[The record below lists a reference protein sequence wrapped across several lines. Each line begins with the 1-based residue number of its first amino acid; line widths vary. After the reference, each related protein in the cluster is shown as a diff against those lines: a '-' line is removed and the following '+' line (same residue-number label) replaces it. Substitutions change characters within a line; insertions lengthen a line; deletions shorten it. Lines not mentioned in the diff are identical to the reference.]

1 MQLTCL
7 IIDDEEM
14 AIKVIENHLRDFPD
28 IKVAGTFQN
37 PMAALSLIETETID
51 LIFLDINMPKVSG
64 LDFLRNIKLK
74 PHVII
79 TTAYREFAVESFE
92 LNVVDYLVKPI
103 PFARFLKAIDKVNN
117 LIQLEKGITAE
128 SQTKEQPHI
137 FLKSNKKLVK
147 VYLNEI
153 LFIESLKDYIKI
165 VTTAGDFMILKSITA
180 IQDELSSDQFLR
192 VHRSFIVSIEKIK
205 ALEGNTIE
213 TANRKIPIGRNYLKD
228 VRKAILNIEDD
239 EDL

>member
-1 MQLTCL
+1 
-7 IIDDEEM
+7 
-14 AIKVIENHLRDFPD
+14 
-28 IKVAGTFQN
+28 
-37 PMAALSLIETETID
+37 
-51 LIFLDINMPKVSG
+51 
-64 LDFLRNIKLK
+64 
-74 PHVII
+74 
-79 TTAYREFAVESFE
+79 
-92 LNVVDYLVKPI
+92 LVKPI

-117 LIQLEKGITAE
+117 LIQLEKGIPE
-128 SQTKEQPHI
+128 PLTKEQPHI

-147 VYLNEI
+147 VYLTEI

-165 VTTAGDFMILKSITA
+165 ATTVGDFMILKSITA
-180 IQDELSSDQFLR
+180 IQDELPSDQFLR

-239 EDL
+239 EEL

>member
-1 MQLTCL
+1 MQLNCL

-14 AIKVIENHLRDFPD
+14 AIKVIENHLLEFPD
-28 IKVAGTFQN
+28 IKVIGTFQN
-37 PMAALSLIETETID
+37 PMAALPIIENEAID

-64 LDFLRNIKLK
+64 LDFLRNITLK

-92 LNVVDYLVKPI
+92 LNVADYLVKPI
-103 PFARFLKAIDKVNN
+103 PFARFLKAINKVNN
-117 LIQLEKGITAE
+117 LIELGKGIPTE
-128 SQTKEQPHI
+128 LLGKEQAHI

-165 VTTAGDFMILKSITA
+165 ATTAGDFMILKSITA
-180 IQDELSSDQFLR
+180 IQDELPSEQFLR
-192 VHRSFIVSIEKIK
+192 VHRSFIVSIDKIK
-205 ALEGNTIE
+205 ALEGNVIE

-228 VRKAILNIEDD
+228 VRKAILNLEGD

>member
-1 MQLTCL
+1 MQLNCL

-14 AIKVIENHLRDFPD
+14 AIKVIENHLQEFPD
-28 IKVAGTFQN
+28 IKVIGTFQN
-37 PMAALSLIETETID
+37 PMAALPVIENETID
-51 LIFLDINMPKVSG
+51 LVFLDINMPKVSG

-103 PFARFLKAIDKVNN
+103 PFARFLKAIDKVNS
-117 LIQLEKGITAE
+117 LIQLEKGIPSE
-128 SQTKEQPHI
+128 PQTREQPHI

-165 VTTAGDFMILKSITA
+165 ATTVGDFMILKSITA
-180 IQDELSSDQFLR
+180 IQEELPPEQFMR
-192 VHRSFIVSIEKIK
+192 IHRSFIISIEKIK
-205 ALEGNTIE
+205 ALEGNTVE

-228 VRKAILNIEDD
+228 VRKVILNLEDD
-239 EDL
+239 DEL

>member
-1 MQLTCL
+1 
-7 IIDDEEM
+7 
-14 AIKVIENHLRDFPD
+14 
-28 IKVAGTFQN
+28 
-37 PMAALSLIETETID
+37 LIETETID

-92 LNVVDYLVKPI
+92 LNVADYLVKPI
-103 PFARFLKAIDKVNN
+103 PFARFLKAIDKVKN

-128 SQTKEQPHI
+128 TTVKEQPHI

-180 IQDELSSDQFLR
+180 IQDELPSEQFLR

-239 EDL
+239 EEL

>member
-1 MQLTCL
+1 MQLNCL

-14 AIKVIENHLRDFPD
+14 AIKVIENHLQEFPD
-28 IKVAGTFQN
+28 IKVIGTFQN
-37 PMAALSLIETETID
+37 PMAALPVIENEAID
-51 LIFLDINMPKVSG
+51 LVFLDINMPKVSG

-103 PFARFLKAIDKVNN
+103 PFARFLKAIDKVNS
-117 LIQLEKGITAE
+117 LIQLEKGIPAE
-128 SQTKEQPHI
+128 PQTREQPHI

-165 VTTAGDFMILKSITA
+165 ATTVGDFMILKSITA
-180 IQDELSSDQFLR
+180 IQEELPPEQFMR
-192 VHRSFIVSIEKIK
+192 IHRSFIISIEKIK
-205 ALEGNTIE
+205 ALEGNTVE

-228 VRKAILNIEDD
+228 VRKAILNLEDG
-239 EDL
+239 EEL